1 MKKIF
6 YVLTLLI
13 GGLFFT
19 NSVNAQ
25 IVESGIKEA
34 VEEEIAYFGNS
45 ANFENE
51 QTFNAYQEYVNKMKG
66 ADLSNYS
73 ESDEKVNIY
82 IFRGKSCWHCLD
94 EISWL
99 STQVK
104 EYGKYFNIR
113 TYEVWGNKD
122 NNKLM
127 STVAKSLGE
136 TASGVPFTVIG
147 KKTYSGFSEA
157 TGTSMINEVKEQFEN
172 SDRYDIKNDINLT
185 DGTLKNSEEK
195 KSSSTVMIVLVG
207 IIVIAGIALIVYIS
221 KSK

>member
-6 YVLTLLI
+6 YVLALLI

-157 TGTSMINEVKEQFEN
+157 TGTAMINEVKEQFEN

>member
-195 KSSSTVMIVLVG
+195 KSSSTVMIVLVS

>member
-157 TGTSMINEVKEQFEN
+157 TGTAMINEVKEQFKN

-185 DGTLKNSEEK
+185 DGTLKNGEEK
-195 KSSSTVMIVLVG
+195 KSSSTVMIVLVS

>member
-185 DGTLKNSEEK
+185 DGTLKNGEEK
-195 KSSSTVMIVLVG
+195 KSSSTVMIVLVS

>member
-1 MKKIF
+1 MKKLIF
-6 YVLTLLI
+6 IFDYHI
-13 GGLFFT
+13 
-19 NSVNAQ
+19 
-25 IVESGIKEA
+25 IK
-34 VEEEIAYFGNS
+34 ISMN
-45 ANFENE
+45 N
-51 QTFNAYQEYVNKMKG
+51 
-66 ADLSNYS
+66 
-73 ESDEKVNIY
+73 Y

-157 TGTSMINEVKEQFEN
+157 TGTAMINEVKEQFEN

-185 DGTLKNSEEK
+185 DGTLKNGEGK
-195 KSSSTVMIVLVG
+195 KSSSTVMIVLVS

>member
-157 TGTSMINEVKEQFEN
+157 TGTAMINEVKEQFEN

-185 DGTLKNSEEK
+185 DGTLKNGEGK
-195 KSSSTVMIVLVG
+195 KSSSTVMIVLVS

>member
-6 YVLTLLI
+6 YVLALLI

-157 TGTSMINEVKEQFEN
+157 TGTAMINEVKEQFKN

-185 DGTLKNSEEK
+185 DGTLKNGEEK
-195 KSSSTVMIVLVG
+195 KSSSTVMIVLVS

>member
-82 IFRGKSCWHCLD
+82 I
-94 EISWL
+94 
-99 STQVK
+99 
-104 EYGKYFNIR
+104 
-113 TYEVWGNKD
+113 
-122 NNKLM
+122 
-127 STVAKSLGE
+127 
-136 TASGVPFTVIG
+136 
-147 KKTYSGFSEA
+147 
-157 TGTSMINEVKEQFEN
+157 
-172 SDRYDIKNDINLT
+172 
-185 DGTLKNSEEK
+185 
-195 KSSSTVMIVLVG
+195 
-207 IIVIAGIALIVYIS
+207 
-221 KSK
+221 

>member
-6 YVLTLLI
+6 YVLALLI

-157 TGTSMINEVKEQFEN
+157 TGTTMINEVKEQFEN

-195 KSSSTVMIVLVG
+195 KSSSTVMIVLVS